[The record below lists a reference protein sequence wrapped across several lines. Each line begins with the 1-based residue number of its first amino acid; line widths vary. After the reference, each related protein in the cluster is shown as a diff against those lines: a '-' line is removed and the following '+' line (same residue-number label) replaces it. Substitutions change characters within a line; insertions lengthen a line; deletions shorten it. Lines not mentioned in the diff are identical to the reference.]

1 MEFLKRRDFIKD
13 AFLGAGAIWQPP
25 FFFDRDTLQKLLGF
39 QHDAVLPAQARFPD
53 LAQYEEAQHP
63 LRAGRFDEALRVLT
77 PAMKE
82 RPGVVPYTIA
92 SIYLR
97 MERHAE
103 GIPYALQACRD
114 TPDDIRYRWMLRVL
128 TLHAGQPESTIPKEF
143 RLKMPL
149 ASPSSFQFRDVT
161 DASHAGR
168 LALAR
173 GASWGDFDTDDREG
187 ILVGA
192 EHAPVCLFHNRGDG
206 TFEDV
211 PTKMSP

>member
-1 MEFLKRRDFIKD
+1 MEFLHRRDFIKEV
-13 AFLGAGAIWQPP
+13 LVGAGAVWQPP
-25 FFFDRDTLQKLLGF
+25 FFLRRDPLEEFLRF
-39 QHDAVLPAQARFPD
+39 QHDAAHPAQAHCPD

-63 LRAGRFDEALRVLT
+63 LLAGHFDEALRVLT

-92 SIYLR
+92 AIYLR

-114 TPDDIRYRWMLRVL
+114 TPDEIRYRWILRVL

-161 DASHAGR
+161 DAAHAGS

-173 GASWGDFDTDDREG
+173 GASW
-187 ILVGA
+187 
-192 EHAPVCLFHNRGDG
+192 
-206 TFEDV
+206 
-211 PTKMSP
+211 